1 MHSNSF
7 KKIEKFRDD
16 FLSKDDELKII
27 DICGL
32 SKDEPCDFIFNEENW
47 EFKTVKVSKD
57 GNVEEEIEDESV
69 DVIVIGQT
77 FERVYYFWVL
87 LSEMARILKPNG
99 YLCAIISSHG
109 AFALKGD
116 YYRFHPDSFEALVKL
131 IGLEI
136 VSNVI
141 DPMNAWR
148 NVTIVAR
155 KK

>member
-1 MHSNSF
+1 MHSTSF

-16 FLSKDDELKII
+16 HLSKDDELKII

-32 SKDEPCDFIFNEENW
+32 TKDEPCDFIFNEENW
-47 EFKTVKVSKD
+47 EYRAVKVSKD
-57 GNVEEEIEDESV
+57 GNIEEEIDDESV

-77 FERVYYFWVL
+77 LERVYSFWVL
-87 LSEMARILKPNG
+87 LSEVSRILKPKG
-99 YLCAIISSHG
+99 YLCAIISSSG
-109 AFALKGD
+109 AFGTKGD
-116 YYRFHPDSFEALVKL
+116 FYRFHPDSFEALVKL
-131 IGLEI
+131 IDLEI

-148 NVTIVAR
+148 DVTLVAR